1 MKNRASSAVFRAIIQ
16 KVGVFGGGLRRHY
29 LWIGVSVIALLFPLG
44 LHFTHQLKYY
54 PLIHALADRQWVRAD
69 LETLNL
75 FETYRF
81 PKEKE
86 TYLDSPAPLYLSAI
100 PCDELK
106 AVDKLWLKY
115 SDGRFGL
122 SVQTRILKATGND
135 PKKLHWERYAQ
146 FEKAVGW
153 PHIDSDHY
161 DRADPKT
168 LPQGHFPYNLGFSYE
183 TYGSGFNRTWRLEF
197 NPDCG
202 FY

>member
-1 MKNRASSAVFRAIIQ
+1 MKNCASSAVFLAIIQ
-16 KVGVFGGGLRRHY
+16 KVCVLGGGLRRHY
-29 LWIGVSVIALLFPLG
+29 LWIGVSAIALLLPLG

-54 PLIHALADRQWVRAD
+54 PLIHALADRQWVLAD
-69 LETLNL
+69 IETLNL

-81 PKEKE
+81 PKEQE
-86 TYLDSPAPLYLSAI
+86 TDLDSPAPLDLSAI

-135 PKKLHWERYAQ
+135 PKKFHSERYAQ

-153 PHIDSDHY
+153 PYNREQY
-161 DRADPKT
+161 DRADPKNV
-168 LPQGHFPYNLGFSYE
+168 PQGYFPYNLGFSYE
-183 TYGSGFNRTWRLEF
+183 TYGSGFNRTWRLNL

-202 FY
+202 F